1 MNKRILQNVSASVHQ
16 RLLNIAR
23 NTARPFDEVL
33 QYFAMERFLYRL
45 SRSPHVDSFVLK
57 GALLFRVWDMPD
69 SRATRDIDFLAYLDN
84 SPSNLAAIVRDVCT
98 VDDIDDGLKFDPD
111 TVEAQR
117 IKEDA
122 DYEGVRLRFR
132 GRLGNARISMQMDV
146 GFGDLIHPGA
156 DQADYPALLDLPA
169 PSLRMYPPETVIAEK
184 AEAMVYLGSLNSR
197 MKDFY
202 DIWRMSQQFNFEG
215 SELCEAIAERS
226 TIATLRLLSSMTSW
240 SNCLTTTNL
249 TSNGSHLF
257 GNQRSWGR
265 IHSFRSW
272 LQSAIFYLQ
281 FSRPLRVA
289 MTSAENGLHRA
300 RGASIT
306 DYDYVVARG

>member
-1 MNKRILQNVSASVHQ
+1 VNKRILQNVSASVHQ

-156 DQADYPALLDLPA
+156 VQADYPALLDLPA

-215 SELCEAIAERS
+215 SELCEAISRTFDNRNTE
-226 TIATLRLLSSMTSW
+226 IIEFDDLVVELLDNDKLDQQWVAFVRKSALVGPNTFFQVLAPISDFLSPVFSSIKSG
-240 SNCLTTTNL
+240 ND
-249 TSNGSHLF
+249 F
-257 GNQRSWGR
+257 GRKWTAPGP
-265 IHSFRSW
+265 W
-272 LQSAIFYLQ
+272 
-281 FSRPLRVA
+281 RVD
-289 MTSAENGLHRA
+289 N
-300 RGASIT
+300 
-306 DYDYVVARG
+306 

>member
-1 MNKRILQNVSASVHQ
+1 MNKHILQNVSASVHQ

-23 NTARPFDEVL
+23 HTARPFDEVL
-33 QYFAMERFLYRL
+33 QYFAMERFLFRF

-84 SPSNLAAIVRDVCT
+84 SPSNLAAIVRDICAL
-98 VDDIDDGLKFDPD
+98 DDIDDGLKFDPD

-122 DYEGVRLRFR
+122 DYEGVRIRFR

-156 DQADYPALLDLPA
+156 VQADYPALLDLPA

-215 SELCEAIAERS
+215 GVLCEAIRRTFQNRKTE
-226 TIATLRLLSSMTSW
+226 IMKLDDLVEELLD
-240 SNCLTTTNL
+240 NDNL
-249 TSNGSHLF
+249 DQQWTAFLQKSALIGPDTFSHVL
-257 GNQRSWGR
+257 
-265 IHSFRSW
+265 
-272 LQSAIFYLQ
+272 
-281 FSRPLRVA
+281 
-289 MTSAENGLHRA
+289 
-300 RGASIT
+300 ASISVFLSPVFSSVKIGNNFGRKWT
-306 DYDYVVARG
+306 APGPWLVDN

>member
-23 NTARPFDEVL
+23 HTARPFDEVL
-33 QYFAMERFLYRL
+33 QYFAMERFLFRL

-117 IKEDA
+117 IKEGA
-122 DYEGVRLRFR
+122 DYEGVRIRFR

-156 DQADYPALLDLPA
+156 VQADYPVLLDLPA
-169 PSLRMYPPETVIAEK
+169 PSLSMYPPETVIAEK

-215 SELCEAIAERS
+215 GELCEAIRRTFQNRKTEIMKLDDLVAE
-226 TIATLRLLSSMTSW
+226 LLDNDNFDQQWTAFLQKSVLIGPDTFSQV
-240 SNCLTTTNL
+240 L
-249 TSNGSHLF
+249 TSISVFLSPVFSSVKSGNGF
-257 GNQRSWGR
+257 GRKWTAPGPWSVDN
-265 IHSFRSW
+265 
-272 LQSAIFYLQ
+272 
-281 FSRPLRVA
+281 
-289 MTSAENGLHRA
+289 
-300 RGASIT
+300 
-306 DYDYVVARG
+306 